1 MPTIETIK
9 ASEAPPPPKKLSKI
23 AGEFQASLNA
33 LSKDEVLRL
42 APDESKSIRGL
53 KTSVGRMASNAG
65 IPIESW
71 NDDSYVYV
79 RRKT

>member
-23 AGEFQASLNA
+23 ASEFQASLNT

-42 APDESKSIRGL
+42 APDEGKSIRGL

-65 IPIESW
+65 MKIRSW
-71 NDDSYVYV
+71 ADDDYVYV
-79 RRKT
+79 AKDS